1 MKIGDSASFSKTIS
15 ESDGYM
21 YAGISGDFNPIH
33 INKVKAQESIFGKQI
48 VHGMLG
54 ASLISAVIAMQLPGN
69 GTIYMEQDCKF
80 VAPMYI
86 GDTLTASVEVSE
98 IIKKEKGIIKLI
110 SKVENQEGR
119 VVIEGFSVV
128 KIDPSRLED

>member
-15 ESDGYM
+15 ESDVYM

>member
-15 ESDGYM
+15 EADVYM

>member
-1 MKIGDSASFSKTIS
+1 MKIGDRARFSKTIS
-15 ESDGYM
+15 ESDVYM

-33 INKVKAQESIFGKQI
+33 INKVKAQESIFGRQI

-98 IIKKEKGIIKLI
+98 IIKREKGIIKLI
-110 SKVENQEGR
+110 SKVENQEGK

>member
-15 ESDGYM
+15 ESDVYM

-110 SKVENQEGR
+110 SKEENQEA
-119 VVIEGFSVV
+119 I
-128 KIDPSRLED
+128 